1 MLSTFFGLEIARRAL
16 NAEQAATDVTGH
28 NIANASAPG
37 YSRQRADQVASD
49 PYTIPSL
56 GSPVMAQQVG
66 TGVMVSQIE
75 RIRDSFLDGQY
86 REQNSLQGQYQII
99 SQTLNEVQTIFLD
112 PSANGLNPV
121 LDNFFNSWQEL
132 SKNAESMPIRTS
144 LLGSAE
150 TLCATFNN
158 ISSQLKTAEDNLAAT
173 SPGPSPGTDLLVAD
187 VNKVNKIASQIND
200 LNTQI
205 IKIKGM
211 GEQPND
217 LLDQRDNLLDQLS
230 QLMNITVT
238 QESNDGI
245 KVTFGSANATL
256 ITTTASA
263 TVNTLS
269 ATATLSAGGALTI
282 SYHLYNPSNNITASG
297 SISNTGGELTGI
309 ENAYE
314 NIISYQQN
322 MDKLA
327 KTLISAVNYLH
338 AKNGLT
344 LKVSAGGTIT
354 VGSAGGTFFT
364 GSAAGN
370 IQVNAQLLTYPNL
383 VAAASAGAT
392 TSAIGSAGNALAM
405 ANLQNSAILNGAT
418 FDGYYQSIVT
428 GIGSDTQRNSQLAA
442 NQQTLVD
449 QVNNLRQSVSGVNMD
464 EEMTNLM
471 QYQHGYQ
478 AAARLVTVLDDML
491 DTLINK
497 MG

>member
-28 NIANASAPG
+28 NIANASTPG
-37 YSRQRADQVASD
+37 YSRQRADLAASE

-66 TGVMVSQIE
+66 TGVTVSQIE
-75 RIRDSFLDGQY
+75 RIRDSFLDNQY

-99 SQTLNEVQTIFLD
+99 SQTLNEVQTIFMD

-144 LLGSAE
+144 LIGSAE

-173 SPGPSPGTDLLVAD
+173 PGGPGTDLLSAD
-187 VNKVNKIASQIND
+187 VNKVNNLAAQINGLNSQI
-200 LNTQI
+200 L
-205 IKIKGM
+205 KIKTA

-217 LLDQRDNLLDQLS
+217 LLDQRDKLLDQLS

-238 QESNDGI
+238 RESNDGI
-245 KVTFGSANATL
+245 KVTIGNNASAVL

-263 TVNTLS
+263 TVNAFSAS
-269 ATATLSAGGALTI
+269 ATINSSNGTLNIQYKLAGAPTSISAMGGEFDGIGGVYDNIASYKQKLDTLAGALFSQINSLHQSGYTLTTSGSAGA
-282 SYHLYNPSNNITASG
+282 
-297 SISNTGGELTGI
+297 
-309 ENAYE
+309 
-314 NIISYQQN
+314 
-322 MDKLA
+322 
-327 KTLISAVNYLH
+327 
-338 AKNGLT
+338 
-344 LKVSAGGTIT
+344 TIT
-354 VGSAGGTFFT
+354 IGSAGGKFFI
-364 GSAAGN
+364 GSSSDT
-370 IQVNAQLLTYPNL
+370 ISVNPTLLTHPNL
-383 VAAASAGAT
+383 VAAASSNASI
-392 TSAIGSAGNALAM
+392 SAIGSAGNALAI
-405 ANLQNSAILNGAT
+405 ANLQYSAISTLNGAT
-418 FDGYYQSIVT
+418 LDGFYQSIVT
-428 GIGSDTQRNSQLAA
+428 GIGSDTQRNSQLTA

-464 EEMTNLM
+464 EEMTNLI

-478 AAARLVTVLDDML
+478 AAARLVTVLDGML